1 MNALRERLTAT
12 FTRVVEVDSP
22 SRQEG
27 ALARLLIDELTR
39 LGWQARD
46 DGTGPDGGNV
56 VATLRGDD
64 ALEPV
69 LFTSHM
75 DVVMPCLGVRPRL
88 EDGVFVTAGDTV
100 LGADAKASVAALLE
114 TARLLADDR
123 GARPRPTVELVFTW
137 GEEVGHLGAKALDVT
152 QLRARRGYVLDA
164 LAPVGTIVIAAP
176 TYEAFS
182 IRLLG
187 RAAHAGV
194 EPERGV
200 SAITIAAEALRQL
213 AWGRLNEV
221 TTANVGT
228 IHGGSAR
235 NAVAAQVELEGEV
248 RSLDAAQAE
257 ERVQAIRYTFESVAE
272 AAGAQVEIAI
282 RQLYAG
288 YQLSDADDVVA
299 RPSRAFASL
308 ARGGPSTLIRTGGGS
323 DANEFNARGLPASV
337 LGIGAEGC
345 HSVQERISVA
355 ELERLTSW
363 VLALV
368 QPTPSRA

>member
-1 MNALRERLTAT
+1 MNSLRERLTGT
-12 FTRVVEVDSP
+12 FARLVEVDSP

-27 ALARLLIDELTR
+27 ALAQLLIDELR
-39 LGWQARD
+39 GLGWQARD
-46 DGTGPDGGNV
+46 DGTGPECGNV
-56 VATLRGDD
+56 IASLAGDA
-64 ALEPV
+64 ALDPL

-75 DVVMPCLGVRPRL
+75 DVVMPCLGVHPRL
-88 EDGVFVTAGDTV
+88 EEDVFVTAGDTV
-100 LGADAKASVAALLE
+100 LGADAKASIAALLE
-114 TARLLADDR
+114 TARLLAEGR
-123 GARPRPTVELVFTW
+123 QARPRPTVELVFTW
-137 GEEVGHLGAKALDVT
+137 GEEIGHLGAKVLDLG

-176 TYEAFS
+176 TYYAFT
-182 IRLLG
+182 IRVLG

-200 SAITIAAEALRQL
+200 SAIAVAAAAVHRLP
-213 AWGRLNEV
+213 WGRLNDA

-235 NAVAAQVELEGEV
+235 NAVAAEVELEGEV
-248 RSLDAAQAE
+248 RSLDAAQAD
-257 ERVQAIRYTFESVAE
+257 ERVQAIRDTFQSVA
-272 AAGAQVEIAI
+272 ASAGAEIDVSI

-288 YQLSDADDVVA
+288 YQLADADDVVA
-299 RPSRAFASL
+299 RPSRAFAEL
-308 ARGGPSTLIRTGGGS
+308 AGGGPSTLIRSGGGS

-345 HSVQERISVA
+345 HSVQERVSVS
-355 ELERLTSW
+355 ELERLTAW

-368 QPTPSRA
+368 EQAPT